1 MCPFNRDRCY
11 GQCSE
16 CEANGY
22 SIYNVGSAM
31 GAETKRTEEGV
42 TVTEPNPEKPLYYR
56 NGKLTDAPKKGR
68 PYKPGQPN
76 Q

>member
-1 MCPFNRDRCY
+1 MINM
-11 GQCSE
+11 
-16 CEANGY
+16 
-22 SIYNVGSAM
+22 GSFGAM

>member
-1 MCPFNRDRCY
+1 MGVNM
-11 GQCSE
+11 
-16 CEANGY
+16 
-22 SIYNVGSAM
+22 GSFGAM